1 MSVIIISCES
11 CGAQFRLDSDRL
23 TRKKNKVRC
32 SQCKHVFLVERPK
45 EDDLI
50 HIEISDEEDSLVPSV
65 LSRANGGVA
74 APPVEKSRP
83 LLKRAVV
90 IAIPVILILSAAW
103 YFSTHNPFPL
113 DTVKNIA
120 QEPSQPTVTIVDTV
134 HAYYL
139 ENVHA
144 GQVLVIEGEVLNESK
159 KPVSFITIEGKLY
172 EGDDSISQLQR
183 CFAGNT
189 LTRKEIANLKISEIQ
204 DRMMNREGRNL
215 KNVRVPPGGK
225 IPFVLVFH
233 NLPEINSLGNYSVD
247 VISSQF
253 D

>member
-1 MSVIIISCES
+1 
-11 CGAQFRLDSDRL
+11 
-23 TRKKNKVRC
+23 
-32 SQCKHVFLVERPK
+32 VFLVEHPK

-50 HIEISDEEDSLVPSV
+50 HIEISDGDDEFVPGA
-65 LSRANGGVA
+65 LSQSAGGVVP
-74 APPVEKSRP
+74 PPVQKNKP
-83 LLKRAVV
+83 VLKRAIV
-90 IAIPVILILSAAW
+90 IAICAVLIMLAGW
-103 YFSTHNPFPL
+103 YFSSRMGIAPGP
-113 DTVKNIA
+113 VKNSAKELI
-120 QEPSQPTVTIVDTV
+120 QPTVTIVDTV

-144 GQVLVIEGEVLNESK
+144 GQVLVIEGEVLNESN

-172 EGDDSISQLQR
+172 QNDDSVAQVQR
-183 CFAGNT
+183 CFAGNA
-189 LTRKEIANLKISEIQ
+189 LTRKEIANLNISEIE

-215 KNVRVPPGGK
+215 KNVRVPPAGK

-233 NLPEINSLGNYSVD
+233 NLPEINTMSNYSVD